1 MHRQTNEGGS
11 IEEEFR
17 AEYVADR
24 VNTASTALLGL
35 TMECAR
41 CHDHKYDP
49 VTQKDY
55 YRMFAFFNNID
66 ESGLYSHFTRATPT
80 PVLPLY
86 PAGMEATHESL
97 MNQIAESE
105 SALKLLADSRES
117 AFSAWLGQTQ
127 QWNAVP
133 APLAAYGFEDVISNS
148 TPNRIGTNFPG
159 SLLDAPLQVDGRKG
173 KALQFSGDNS
183 AVFKGPGAF
192 NRTAPFSFSLWL
204 KPTEIQER
212 SVVFHRSRA
221 WSDSGSRGYEL
232 VLENGRPAFG
242 LIHFWP
248 GNAIQARALGCLPTN
263 EWSHL
268 VIAYDGSSK
277 ASGIAMYLNGAPMP
291 LEIVRDHL
299 TKDILHRAEWGDADA
314 DNIDLTLA
322 ARFRDSGFKNG
333 LIDEFEIF
341 DRYLTALEAAIL
353 AGRTPEHPDRSALRT
368 YYLRRVDPEYRAAE
382 DALRLLR
389 ERENKWF
396 NDIPEIMVMR
406 EMPNRRPTHLLKR
419 GAYDAPG
426 EAVEP
431 GMPEKIFPFGGDLP
445 PNRLGLA
452 RWMTDKH
459 NPLTARVEANRIW
472 KSHFGRGIVATT
484 ENFGSQGQL
493 PSHPELLDWLAKAFM
508 DSGWDIK
515 ALHKRVV
522 TSATYRQT
530 SRAPRDLLEQ
540 DPENRLLARGPKRRL
555 DAEQIRDNALAIGG
569 LLNRQIGGP
578 SVKPYQPDGL
588 WEEAGTGKHYDQD
601 KGEKL
606 YRRSLYTFRKRT
618 SPPPNM
624 LAFDATSHEVCTARR
639 EVTTTTLQALVL
651 LNDTQFVES
660 ARVLAEH
667 LLRRTAASADER
679 IVRAFRLATGR
690 HPQPRELE
698 ILRQL
703 RGEQLTQFSNNAAL
717 AANYIKT
724 GDHALDTAL
733 PVEELAATTAM
744 VNAIMNLD
752 EFITLR

>member
-1 MHRQTNEGGS
+1 
-11 IEEEFR
+11 
-17 AEYVADR
+17 
-24 VNTASTALLGL
+24 
-35 TMECAR
+35 
-41 CHDHKYDP
+41 
-49 VTQKDY
+49 
-55 YRMFAFFNNID
+55 
-66 ESGLYSHFTRATPT
+66 
-80 PVLPLY
+80 
-86 PAGMEATHESL
+86 
-97 MNQIAESE
+97 
-105 SALKLLADSRES
+105 
-117 AFSAWLGQTQ
+117 
-127 QWNAVP
+127 
-133 APLAAYGFEDVISNS
+133 
-148 TPNRIGTNFPG
+148 
-159 SLLDAPLQVDGRKG
+159 
-173 KALQFSGDNS
+173 
-183 AVFKGPGAF
+183 
-192 NRTAPFSFSLWL
+192 
-204 KPTEIQER
+204 
-212 SVVFHRSRA
+212 
-221 WSDSGSRGYEL
+221 
-232 VLENGRPAFG
+232 
-242 LIHFWP
+242 
-248 GNAIQARALGCLPTN
+248 
-263 EWSHL
+263 
-268 VIAYDGSSK
+268 
-277 ASGIAMYLNGAPMP
+277 
-291 LEIVRDHL
+291 
-299 TKDILHRAEWGDADA
+299 
-314 DNIDLTLA
+314 
-322 ARFRDSGFKNG
+322 
-333 LIDEFEIF
+333 
-341 DRYLTALEAAIL
+341 
-353 AGRTPEHPDRSALRT
+353 
-368 YYLRRVDPEYRAAE
+368 
-382 DALRLLR
+382 
-389 ERENKWF
+389 
-396 NDIPEIMVMR
+396 
-406 EMPNRRPTHLLKR
+406 
-419 GAYDAPG
+419 
-426 EAVEP
+426 
-431 GMPEKIFPFGGDLP
+431 
-445 PNRLGLA
+445 
-452 RWMTDKH
+452 
-459 NPLTARVEANRIW
+459 VEANRIW

-569 LLNRQIGGP
+569 LLNRQLGGP

-639 EVTTTTLQALVL
+639 EVTTTPLQALVL
-651 LNDTQFVES
+651 LNDPQFVES
-660 ARVLAEH
+660 ARILAEH

-690 HPQPRELE
+690 QPQPRELE